1 MSNWKAITGGTII
14 TIILILT
21 SQLGFILV
29 AAFIGGAKDEFA
41 FLSEHKEMLWRLL
54 ALLSLC
60 ISMMIGGMATAFFSQ
75 TNLIRNAL
83 ITGGLVSCLS
93 LLTTIGKGGL
103 TATSALVVILGV
115 AFAAMGGAILK
126 KRSRRAQEQMLTAT
140 NVDSH

>member
-1 MSNWKAITGGTII
+1 MSNWKAITGGTIT

-29 AAFIGGAKDEFA
+29 AAFIGGAKNELA

-115 AFAAMGGAILK
+115 AFAAMGGAILNR
-126 KRSRRAQEQMLTAT
+126 RSRRAQEQMLTAT

>member
-1 MSNWKAITGGTII
+1 
-14 TIILILT
+14 
-21 SQLGFILV
+21 GFILV

>member
-1 MSNWKAITGGTII
+1 MSNWKAITGGTTI